1 MKGYKG
7 FDKGLK
13 CKGFQYEVGKTFK
26 HKGEIK
32 LCDSG
37 FHFCESPLDVF
48 DYYDICESEFAEI
61 EAVGDIKKDTSKS
74 VTNHIK
80 VVKKIALKDFIEA
93 GIDYIRTVC
102 KAGYGATNA
111 SSGNYAT
118 NASSGDGA
126 TNASSGYRA
135 KNASSGYGATN
146 ASSGNYATNASSG
159 LGATNAS
166 SGNGAT
172 NASSGYYAKN
182 ASSGNYAKNASSG
195 DYAKNA
201 SSGDGATNASSG
213 NGATNASSGDGATNA
228 SSGYGATNA
237 SSGDYAKNASSGDYA
252 KIVMTGKNNVG
263 AAIGR
268 DSRIK
273 GLKGNWITL
282 AEYDDNGICICVK
295 SSKIDGKKIKEN
307 VWYELKKGKFSEVK

>member
-26 HKGEIK
+26 HDGEIK
-32 LCDSG
+32 LCNSG
-37 FHFCESPLDVF
+37 FHFCESPFDVF

-80 VVKKIALKDFIEA
+80 VVKKIALKEFIEA

-102 KAGYGATNA
+102 K
-111 SSGNYAT
+111 SGDRAT
-118 NASSGDGA
+118 NASSGDFA
-126 TNASSGYRA
+126 T
-135 KNASSGYGATN
+135 
-146 ASSGNYATNASSG
+146 
-159 LGATNAS
+159 
-166 SGNGAT
+166 
-172 NASSGYYAKN
+172 
-182 ASSGNYAKNASSG
+182 NASSG